1 MANRAD
7 ASIVLEVCGFSFR
20 IGKKSILREV
30 SFSVRRGEHLS
41 IVGPN
46 GAGKTTLL
54 KCIDRILPGGEGQIE
69 VFGRP
74 LASYSQRE
82 LARRISYVPQGDG
95 RLFPFTVEE
104 FVLMGRYPYLSPF
117 SSIDS
122 AGRRAAERALDV
134 TGTREFAAR
143 RLDSLSG
150 GERQKVYI
158 AAALAQE
165 ADVLLLDE
173 PTTYLDYR
181 HQAEIRDLLAH
192 VNRVSGVTIVSV
204 THDLNRAALDSG
216 RIVALCE
223 GEVVFCGPPC
233 EIMRPDVLERIFRTS
248 FLLAEHPHAGLRV
261 ILPEPPREPVP

>member
-1 MANRAD
+1 
-7 ASIVLEVCGFSFR
+7 
-20 IGKKSILREV
+20 
-30 SFSVRRGEHLS
+30 
-41 IVGPN
+41 
-46 GAGKTTLL
+46 
-54 KCIDRILPGGEGQIE
+54 
-69 VFGRP
+69 
-74 LASYSQRE
+74 
-82 LARRISYVPQGDG
+82 
-95 RLFPFTVEE
+95 
-104 FVLMGRYPYLSPF
+104 
-117 SSIDS
+117 
-122 AGRRAAERALDV
+122 RAADRALDV

-204 THDLNRAALDSG
+204 THDLNRAALDSD

-223 GEVVFCGPPC
+223 GQVVFSGPPS
-233 EIMRPDVLERIFRTS
+233 EIMRPDVLERIYRTS
-248 FLLAEHPHAGLRV
+248 FLLAEHPRAGLRV
-261 ILPEPPREPVP
+261 ILPEPPREQAP